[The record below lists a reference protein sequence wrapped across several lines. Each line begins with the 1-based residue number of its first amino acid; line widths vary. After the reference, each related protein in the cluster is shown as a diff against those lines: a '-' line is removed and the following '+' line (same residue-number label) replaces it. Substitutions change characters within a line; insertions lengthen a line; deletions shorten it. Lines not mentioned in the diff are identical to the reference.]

1 MSGTGLPSFWS
12 MIISG
17 LLATVAMTTIL
28 QGAQGMGLSRLSLP
42 FLAGTFFIGDRRWA
56 VIVGFV
62 FYVIGGWLFT
72 FLYFLLFASLGLYT
86 WWLGAVMGLL
96 HGLFLLAAGL
106 PLLPYIHRG
115 WPRNTTAPPPCAS
128 SSRPALW
135 G

>member
-1 MSGTGLPSFWS
+1 
-12 MIISG
+12 MIWG

-42 FLAGTFFIGDRRWA
+42 FLAGTFFTGNRRWA

-62 FYVIGGWLFT
+62 FYVIGGWLFA

-106 PLLPYIHRG
+106 PLLPLSIRG
-115 WPRNTTAPPPCAS
+115 WLRNTIARPPCAS
-128 SSRPALW
+128 SIRPASW